1 MAKCSLRISPGE
13 QDPEQLRGK
22 KIAFDEV
29 LVKVANWNRGTMRFQ
44 AQCNVPEKRYNFSV
58 KKKKMIKAEEKQP
71 LICKR
76 PLLLP

>member
-44 AQCNVPEKRYNFSV
+44 AQSNVPEKRYNFSV
-58 KKKKMIKAEEKQP
+58 KKKKKVIKAEE
-71 LICKR
+71 
-76 PLLLP
+76 